1 MPYLSRKNL
10 LNEFSLILKDD
21 NQVNR
26 PVCSYVQPLRCG
38 RLLENPRQAA
48 RFVSLIKYDK
58 PSAVGNSERSER
70 WSSLHSFIAANKG
83 VSI

>member
-1 MPYLSRKNL
+1 M
-10 LNEFSLILKDD
+10 
-21 NQVNR
+21 NR

-58 PSAVGNSERSER
+58 PAVVGSSDRSER
-70 WSSLHSFIAANKG
+70 WQSFHSLLAANKG
-83 VSI
+83 VCYMPALDVHVSLDDPSWL